1 MTRPEAVSHR
11 PGTVPLPT
19 RLLAYGV
26 IAVARV
32 LATRS
37 PGRIRAV
44 LDVVR
49 RGATPA
55 TYEQAKAA
63 RDTVVAVS
71 LTCAARE
78 GCLAR
83 SLATALLC
91 RLRGRWPTWCVGA
104 RRLPPFAAHAWVEAE
119 GAMVDED
126 YPPDYFR
133 PLLRVPA
140 ARR

>member
-1 MTRPEAVSHR
+1 MTTPETVGHR
-11 PGTVPLPT
+11 PGAVPLPA
-19 RLLAYGV
+19 RLLAYAV
-26 IAVARV
+26 IGVARV

-37 PGRIRAV
+37 PARIRAV
-44 LDVVR
+44 LGLVR
-49 RGATPA
+49 RGARPA

-78 GCLAR
+78 GCLPR

-91 RLRGRWPTWCVGA
+91 RLHGSWPAWCVGA

-126 YPPDYFR
+126 YPADYFR
-133 PLLRVPA
+133 PLVRVP
-140 ARR
+140 

>member
-1 MTRPEAVSHR
+1 VTTPETVSHR
-11 PGTVPLPT
+11 PGAVPLPR
-19 RLLAYGV
+19 RLLVYAV
-26 IAVARV
+26 IGVARV

-37 PGRIRAV
+37 PRRIRTV
-44 LDVVR
+44 LDVLH
-49 RGATPA
+49 RGARPA
-55 TYEQAKAA
+55 TYEHAKAA

-78 GCLAR
+78 GCLPR

-91 RLRGRWPTWCVGA
+91 RLGGSWPAWCVGA

-119 GAMVDED
+119 GVMVDED

-133 PLLRVPA
+133 PLVRVPA
-140 ARR
+140 TR

>member
-1 MTRPEAVSHR
+1 VTTPEAVSYQ
-11 PGTVPLPT
+11 PASVPLPR
-19 RLLAYGV
+19 RLQAYAV
-26 IAVARV
+26 IAAARL

-37 PGRIRAV
+37 PRRIRTV
-44 LDVVR
+44 LGGLR
-49 RGATPA
+49 RGARPA
-55 TYEQAKAA
+55 TYEEAKAA

-78 GCLAR
+78 GCLPR

-91 RLRGRWPTWCVGA
+91 RLHGRWPAWCVGT

-119 GAMVDED
+119 GVMVDED

-133 PLLRVPA
+133 PLFRVT
-140 ARR
+140 